1 MVFASLEFLTLFLP
15 LFFALYLVTPQ
26 NYRNHTLLVGSWI
39 FYAWWTPK
47 FLILIIALTL
57 LAWGAAIL
65 IDKTQDEK
73 WKTRWMAWA
82 IVLNLASLVWYKYTN
97 MLVSTLNEFLTG
109 RQMEALPWEHVMLP
123 IALSFTV
130 LHAIS
135 YVVDVRRKVVPAQ
148 YDVLAFSAYMA
159 MFPHLIAGPIVR
171 YKVIDKELRERV
183 FSMEKFS
190 LGVRRFMIGFSMK
203 VLIADTLAPVV
214 ALCFGLKDPGFWD
227 AWIGCIAYTFQLY
240 FDFAGYSAMAIG
252 LGLML
257 GFHFEENFNNP
268 YLAVSIQDFWRRW
281 HQTLSSWLRDYLYIS
296 LGGNRQGPLRTYV
309 NLMLTMA
316 IGGLWHGG
324 DNWNYLIWGIIQ
336 GTALC
341 CDRAF
346 TQRGYSMPDYASRAL
361 TMLTVMFAWTIFRA
375 TGFDNALGMWAG
387 QLGLHGFGIQ
397 DEVILALRPMI
408 ILTFLIGLVCVVYP
422 ATSIAKRG
430 GLGVMSWSMLWPV
443 LTFSYGVIVLAGQK
457 AVPFLYFQF

>member
-65 IDKTQDEK
+65 IDKSQDEK
-73 WKTRWMAWA
+73 WKTRWMAWT

-214 ALCFGLKDPGFWD
+214 ALCFGLKHPGFWD
-227 AWIGCIAYTFQLY
+227 AWVGCIAYTLQLY

-346 TQRGYSMPDYASRAL
+346 TQRGLSMPDYASRAL

-375 TGFDNALGMWAG
+375 SGFDSALGMWAG

-408 ILTFLIGLVCVVYP
+408 ILTFFIGLLCVVYP
-422 ATSIAKRG
+422 ATPVAKRG

-443 LTFSYGVIVLAGQK
+443 LTFCYGVIVLAGQK

>member
-214 ALCFGLKDPGFWD
+214 ALCFGLKHPGFWD

-346 TQRGYSMPDYASRAL
+346 TQRGYAMPDYASRAL